1 MNAVPAPVDRA
12 GLEAV
17 LEPGTS
23 GRMLPREAY
32 VSETVLTWERE
43 HLFARSW
50 VCAGR
55 SAQISQVG
63 ARTAARIGD
72 EPVLL
77 VRGDDGVARGFAN
90 VCRHRGHELM
100 PCGAT
105 ATRSAIHCP
114 YHAWTYAL
122 DGSLVRT
129 PRFDPPPGFDAADH
143 ALAPVAVEEWHG
155 WLFVNAAGGAPP
167 FADHAG
173 ALESLLA
180 PYEPERLVVGATHE
194 YRSPTNWKL
203 PIENYHE
210 CYHCSAIHPELCVVS
225 PPESGD
231 NLTLPGMWAGGTM
244 DLEPHAVTMSLD
256 GESGGMILPGL
267 DATQQRQVIY
277 IGLFPNMLISAHPD
291 YVMTHRIEP
300 LAAGESWVECQ
311 WLFDP
316 DAIARDGFDPSY
328 AVDFWDLTN
337 RQDWTACEGVQR
349 GLASRAFRPGPFSL
363 SEDAVCHWV
372 QWIARSYLSG
382 SAAPAPMPS

>member
-1 MNAVPAPVDRA
+1 MAAPAPIDRV

-32 VSETVLTWERE
+32 TSEAVLEWERE
-43 HLFARSW
+43 HFFARSW

-55 SAQISQVG
+55 SVQIDDPGTRLAV
-63 ARTAARIGD
+63 RIGN

-77 VRGDDGVARGFAN
+77 VRGGDGVARGFFN

-100 PCGAT
+100 PCGAS
-105 ATRSAIHCP
+105 ARRNAIHCP

-122 DGSLVRT
+122 DGSLIRT
-129 PRFDPPPGFDAADH
+129 PRFDPPPGFDVADH
-143 ALAPVAVEEWHG
+143 SLAPVRVEEWHG
-155 WLFVNAAGGAPP
+155 WMFVNVSGDAMP
-167 FADHAG
+167 FDEHIG
-173 ALESLLA
+173 ELEQILA

-231 NLTLPGMWAGGTM
+231 NLTMPGLWAGGTM
-244 DLEPHAVTMSLD
+244 DLEPNAETMSLD
-256 GESGGMILPGL
+256 GRSGGVMLPGL
-267 DATQQRQVIY
+267 DAAQLRQVIY
-277 IGLFPNMLISAHPD
+277 VGLFPNMLISAHPD

-300 LAAGESWVECQ
+300 LSAGESWVECQ

-316 DAIARDGFDPSY
+316 AAIARDDFDPSY
-328 AVDFWDLTN
+328 AVDFWDITN
-337 RQDWTACEGVQR
+337 RQDWNACEGVQR
-349 GLASRAFRPGPFSL
+349 GLSSRGFRPGPFSM

-372 QWIARSYLSG
+372 QWVARSYLTG
-382 SAAPAPMPS
+382 EPAREPV